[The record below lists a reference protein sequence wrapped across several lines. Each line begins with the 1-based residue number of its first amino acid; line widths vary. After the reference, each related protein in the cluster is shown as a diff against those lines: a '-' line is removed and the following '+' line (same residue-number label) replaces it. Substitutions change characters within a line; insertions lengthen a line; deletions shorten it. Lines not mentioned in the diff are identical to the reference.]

1 MGTRGVCQTKGRGP
15 ELCTP
20 EGKLSPRDV
29 CQTQGRGAEL
39 YARGVNCPHGA
50 PAPLHVQTDLDNHV
64 SGWRVLGAGFSLL
77 EGRRWVSKGRGLGC
91 SLWGW
96 ISTGD
101 ARMSAR
107 LV

>member
-1 MGTRGVCQTKGRGP
+1 M
-15 ELCTP
+15 
-20 EGKLSPRDV
+20 
-29 CQTQGRGAEL
+29 
-39 YARGVNCPHGA
+39 
-50 PAPLHVQTDLDNHV
+50 HVQTDLDNHV

-77 EGRRWVSKGRGLGC
+77 EGRRCVSKGRGLGC